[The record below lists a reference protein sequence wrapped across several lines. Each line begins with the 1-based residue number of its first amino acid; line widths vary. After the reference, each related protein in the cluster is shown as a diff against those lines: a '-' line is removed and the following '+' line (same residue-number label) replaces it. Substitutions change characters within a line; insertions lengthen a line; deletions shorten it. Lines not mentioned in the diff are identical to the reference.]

1 VSFNVTTLFASEGD
15 QRLMVAGLA
24 SNAQK
29 AVLKTTTLYK
39 EDTFMILEK
48 CGLK

>member
-15 QRLMVAGLA
+15 QLLMVAGLT

-29 AVLKTTTLYK
+29 AVLKTTTLSK
-39 EDTFMILEK
+39 EDTFIILEK